1 MIGPMT
7 GALALLGLLTLL
19 GVLLLVRCGR
29 RFRRRR
35 LLAASRSGMSGAVC
49 LTLAGITTA
58 LLINL
63 HTYTRLTHEQAV
75 AHIRFATIG
84 AQQYRAM
91 LTTADDRLR
100 IVDLS
105 GDEWQLD
112 ARVLKWRAWAN
123 LLGLDAR
130 YRLERLSGRYRDI
143 TDEAN
148 KPRSVI
154 ALHDSE
160 RGWDALAVAQRLPEW
175 AAFVDAQYGNATFL
189 PMADGAAY
197 AITLSQSGLV
207 ARPTND
213 AAKTA
218 IRRW

>member
-1 MIGPMT
+1 MT
-7 GALALLGLLTLL
+7 ASGVILALIALL
-19 GVLLLVRCGR
+19 GVLLLLRCGR
-29 RFRRRR
+29 RVRQRRI
-35 LLAASRSGMSGAVC
+35 LAASRSGMGGSLCLALAAV
-49 LTLAGITTA
+49 ATA
-58 LLINL
+58 LLLNL

-75 AHIRFATIG
+75 AQIRFAAIG

-100 IVDLS
+100 IIDLN

-130 YRLERLSGRYRDI
+130 YRLERISGRYRNVADE
-143 TDEAN
+143 TDR
-148 KPRSVI
+148 PRSVI
-154 ALHDSE
+154 ALHDND
-160 RGWDALAVAQRLPEW
+160 RGLDALAVVQRLPDW
-175 AAFVDAQYGNATFL
+175 AAFVDAQYGSATFL
-189 PMADGAAY
+189 PMADGATY

-207 ARPTND
+207 ARPSND
-213 AAKTA
+213 AARAA